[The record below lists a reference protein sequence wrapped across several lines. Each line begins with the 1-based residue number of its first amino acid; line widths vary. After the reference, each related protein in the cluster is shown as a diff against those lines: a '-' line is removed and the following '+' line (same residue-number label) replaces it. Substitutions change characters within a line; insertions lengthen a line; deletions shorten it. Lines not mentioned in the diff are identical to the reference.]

1 MNRTASES
9 PVRGRFA
16 RRRGTVFVGAMLASA
31 IVGVSGAATA
41 AGAPEAVDPWPS
53 VSGPP
58 STGMA
63 PDPIGTAVE
72 QLREG
77 LNSQRRNAQSPG
89 TPPYRPC
96 GMSDERK
103 SIGTYDVQGG
113 RRAFM
118 VCGNREYGF
127 EHIKGRHMND
137 WSNKALITGDQW
149 MNLMDYSIEA
159 ALRHPEATS
168 NRDGK
173 TCYARKIWMYDK
185 RNGETTGN
193 YFWNNVVV
201 KDSNGDIITAYP
213 TSAAHRCV
221 D

>member
-1 MNRTASES
+1 MNRIALEDSKLLGS
-9 PVRGRFA
+9 RAGRGIRFVVVML
-16 RRRGTVFVGAMLASA
+16 TFVIMS
-31 IVGVSGAATA
+31 VGNATTA
-41 AGAPEAVDPWPS
+41 AASQVPDRI
-53 VSGPP
+53 
-58 STGMA
+58 STA
-63 PDPIGTAVE
+63 LD
-72 QLREG
+72 QLRQDSNI
-77 LNSQRRNAQSPG
+77 LRHSPG

-103 SIGTYDVQGG
+103 HIRTYDVQGG

-127 EHIKGRHMND
+127 EHIKGRHMDD
-137 WSNKALITGDQW
+137 WSNKALITGDRW

-168 NRDGK
+168 KQDGK
-173 TCYARKIWMYDK
+173 TCFARKIWMYDK
-185 RNGETTGN
+185 RNGEITGK
-193 YFWNNVVV
+193 YFWNNVIV

-221 D
+221 G

>member
-1 MNRTASES
+1 MA
-9 PVRGRFA
+9 V
-16 RRRGTVFVGAMLASA
+16 LASA
-31 IVGVSGAATA
+31 VLGVGGAATA
-41 AGAPEAVDPWPS
+41 AAAPVDSSTPT
-53 VSGPP
+53 SGPTI
-58 STGMA
+58 TGA
-63 PDPIGTAVE
+63 VPDPMGAALD
-72 QLREG
+72 QLRVGFEI
-77 LNSQRRNAQSPG
+77 LRRNAQSPG

-103 SIGTYDVQGG
+103 PIGTYDVQGG

-149 MNLMDYSIEA
+149 MDLMDYSIEA

-168 NRDGK
+168 SRDGK
-173 TCYARKIWMYDK
+173 TCYARQIWMYDK
-185 RNGETTGN
+185 RNGQTTDN
-193 YFWNNVVV
+193 YFWNNVIV

-213 TSAAHRCV
+213 TSTAHRCAG
-221 D
+221 

>member
-1 MNRTASES
+1 MNRIALRN
-9 PVRGRFA
+9 PIGARFA
-16 RRRGTVFVGAMLASA
+16 RRRVAAFVMGMAAFA
-31 IVGVSGAATA
+31 IMGVSGGATA
-41 AGAPEAVDPWPS
+41 AGVPTTLDSWPAVP
-53 VSGPP
+53 GP
-58 STGMA
+58 TVTWGA
-63 PDPIGTAVE
+63 PDPIGATLDH
-72 QLREG
+72 LRDG
-77 LNSQRRNAQSPG
+77 LNGQRRTAQSPG
-89 TPPYRPC
+89 APPYRPC

-103 SIGTYDVQGG
+103 SIGTYDVHGG

-127 EHIKGRHMND
+127 EHIKGRHLDD

-185 RNGETTGN
+185 RNGESTGN
-193 YFWNNVVV
+193 YFWNNVIV

-221 D
+221 G